1 MSKSK
6 KSWQAEIPDFD
17 LISPNK
23 LYRMHFAQR
32 SRWKKA
38 IESHL
43 AAFGEDIVELNPKV
57 ELKITRFYGYRK
69 RALDKDNLYG
79 ACKPLIDAIRG
90 FKIIPDDTPKHI
102 DLYVEQEKSPNKSTF
117 VRISAVEMP

>member
-1 MSKSK
+1 MQESPR
-6 KSWQAEIPDFD
+6 SWQATIPDFD
-17 LISPNK
+17 LISPNR

-38 IESHL
+38 IEVQL
-43 AAFGEDIVELNPKV
+43 MAYGGEMLELNPKID
-57 ELKITRFYGYRK
+57 LRITRFYGYRK

-90 FKIIPDDTPKHI
+90 HKIIPDDTPAHI
-102 DLYVEQEKSPNKSTF
+102 NLYVEQEKSPDKTSF
-117 VRISAVEMP
+117 VRIEASET